1 MLLVAVQHQAR
12 SILVD
17 VTEIVLTVLHT
28 TDIVMV
34 DGTTVTVII
43 MDANEAEIKA
53 EEDRIN
59 YEKT

>member
-28 TDIVMV
+28 TDIVMA